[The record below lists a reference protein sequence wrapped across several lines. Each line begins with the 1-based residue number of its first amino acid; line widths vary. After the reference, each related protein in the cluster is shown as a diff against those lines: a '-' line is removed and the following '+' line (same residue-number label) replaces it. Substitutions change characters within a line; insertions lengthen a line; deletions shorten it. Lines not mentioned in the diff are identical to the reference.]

1 MTTTYGTKLFK
12 SVIDC
17 GCNLSLGE
25 FSTEARFEDVEEWIK
40 ERGYILTKPPQVKP
54 EGDVVRP
61 PASDL

>member
-1 MTTTYGTKLFK
+1 MTTAYGTKLFK

-25 FSTEARFEDVEEWIK
+25 FSTEAQFEDVEEWIK
-40 ERGYILTKPPQVKP
+40 ERGYILTKLPRLNS
-54 EGDVVRP
+54 EGDVRQP